1 MSKVEKLDKNEI
13 LKEKVREKPKQT
25 CIPLKLT
32 YNRFW
37 PNYSKVSQEV
47 SHSHVSK
54 SEWNLKQKV
63 GARFKVSAWKHFYSK
78 RLIAM
83 IEWNLYIT

>member
-25 CIPLKLT
+25 CIPLTLT
-32 YNRFW
+32 YNRFC

-54 SEWNLKQKV
+54 SE
-63 GARFKVSAWKHFYSK
+63 
-78 RLIAM
+78 
-83 IEWNLYIT
+83 

>member
-32 YNRFW
+32 YNRFC

-54 SEWNLKQKV
+54 SE
-63 GARFKVSAWKHFYSK
+63 
-78 RLIAM
+78 
-83 IEWNLYIT
+83 